1 MTLTYAKVTDLNRLE
16 TTATLINGSTVRRIS
31 GLLMTIS
38 DGYLRHSSAPSAG
51 AKHDGCI
58 GYEKKLLSF
67 LGPSVGFSLP
77 AASCVRASLG
87 TSQAT
92 NFRGKNSEHR
102 STCKAQSF
110 RSHSLCRSVAT
121 ERVEIH
127 PLRLHRASN
136 PRAVALQ
143 ANWHSLLVQR
153 SAAVASVTDYQ
164 LKPSAGF
171 DLNER
176 EMSHRSREPYGA
188 AA

>member
-92 NFRGKNSEHR
+92 NFRGKNSERTPVDLQSSVVSFALLMQVRCNRTGGNSPTAAAPGEQPSR
-102 STCKAQSF
+102 S
-110 RSHSLCRSVAT
+110 R
-121 ERVEIH
+121 
-127 PLRLHRASN
+127 
-136 PRAVALQ
+136 
-143 ANWHSLLVQR
+143 
-153 SAAVASVTDYQ
+153 VASQ
-164 LKPSAGF
+164 LAFTARPTIS
-171 DLNER
+171 
-176 EMSHRSREPYGA
+176 RSRLCHGLSA
-188 AA
+188 